1 MNSSRQ
7 TTSINKS
14 NGVDSLTSAERTK
27 IDLSTSAPVTLF
39 IGSSIFWILAASLLA
54 FISSSQLIFSS
65 LLDFCGMLTYGRL
78 YPAAMSLMAYGWA
91 TPAAIGIGLWLIS
104 RTSQMPLLHTTILTS
119 AGIIWNLGVLVGV
132 CGILIGDGQPFELL
146 AFPSYATVILFVA
159 FAMIAVWVFF
169 TAWYARNNK
178 FSLAQCFVILAFL
191 SFPWLFCSANL
202 AVLWKP
208 IQASAQGVVA
218 AWYFGGFNNLW
229 LGASALGALFYLIP
243 KVVDRPIFSDTLG
256 HLSFWTF
263 LLFTAWTGMA
273 RYIGGPFPAW
283 LVSAGVVASVLALI
297 PTLSIAINIHM
308 TMHGQYGVAGWCPTA
323 RFLTIGLFSFVFA
336 AVFATINALPDV
348 SAVTNFSEATKTQ
361 HILGFYGFF
370 SMIAFG
376 AIYYILPRTYNWEWP
391 CASLIHWHFWL
402 AFVGFILGAVSTFL
416 GGFLQG
422 FALYD
427 ITNTFR
433 SSVEFVTPFLFLNVI
448 SGLLILVSNVA
459 FALQFVL
466 MLLKFGKPNTGPTLL
481 AEPIETSHE
490 PAAV

>member
-7 TTSINKS
+7 TTSNNKS
-14 NGVDSLTSAERTK
+14 NGVDSLTSSERTR

-39 IGSSIFWILAASLLA
+39 IGSSIFWILAASFLA
-54 FISSSQLIFSS
+54 FISSSQLIFPS

-104 RTSQMPLLHTTILTS
+104 RTSQIPLLHTTILTS
-119 AGIIWNLGVLVGV
+119 AGIIWNLGVLIGT

-159 FAMIAVWVFF
+159 FAMIAVWVLF

-178 FSLAQCFVILAFL
+178 FSLAQCFVILAFV

-202 AVLWKP
+202 VLLWHP

-229 LGASALGALFYLIP
+229 LGAMAIGAMFYLIP
-243 KVVDRPIFSDTLG
+243 KAVDRPIYSETLG
-256 HLSFWTF
+256 QLSFWTF
-263 LLFTAWTGMA
+263 LLFAAWTGMA

-297 PTLSIAINIHM
+297 PTFSIAINIHM
-308 TMHGQYGVAGWCPTA
+308 TLHGQYGVAGWCPTV
-323 RFLTIGLFSFVFA
+323 RFLAVALFSLVFA
-336 AVFATINALPDV
+336 AVFAAINALPDV
-348 SAVTNFSEATKTQ
+348 SAVTNFSQVPKAQ
-361 HILGFYGFF
+361 QILGFYGFF
-370 SMIAFG
+370 SMVAFG

-391 CASLIHWHFWL
+391 CSSLIHWHFWL
-402 AFVGFILGAVSTFL
+402 ALAGIILGTVSAFL

-422 FALYD
+422 FALFD
-427 ITNTFR
+427 IANTFR
-433 SSVEFVTPFLFLNVI
+433 SSLEFVTPFLFL
-448 SGLLILVSNVA
+448 SMLYSFLILASNVA
-459 FALQFVL
+459 FASQFVL
-466 MLLKFGKPNTGPTLL
+466 MLLKSGKPKTGPTFL